1 VTSFFLR
8 KQLDFL
14 KDIVIMW
21 GMIIETT
28 KQKVQTSGNIQSASC
43 TIDAEDMRYIASLL
57 RNNYSDT
64 ILATIREIIANGI
77 DVSNGRKVDVQLPT
91 KLEPTF
97 IVRDYG
103 CGLSEEDMMGLYTK
117 YGKSTKRDSNNA
129 IGGFG
134 IGRFAPLSYTD
145 SFIVMSVCD
154 GQMTAYTIR
163 VDENDDTVVSKM
175 FSEST
180 QEENGIYVQ
189 VPVQNKDVEDFNSK
203 FKNFSQY
210 LSEKINLLNE
220 EFDQVLPTFSTDVF
234 DAYDCG
240 FYYETSSIKGR
251 CHVLMGGILYPVTMS
266 DKYPHFQQG
275 VVYKAKIGEFK
286 LHHSREALEYNDKTV
301 EALVEASDKIKNSF
315 EQESDRELSKSKTL
329 YEATE
334 FYSKKLAN
342 VSKILGLKINDVKW
356 EGFKVGSDVIA
367 YNLKSTY
374 EKIVKNRS
382 GNLGKRKV
390 QSIWDYKGSPNKNR
404 FFIIDDNPSPRA
416 PFNRLSFL
424 EERQEA
430 YLISNLNDEDLKR
443 AKAMQS
449 PNVKFLSECERKVVS
464 RKGQKDR
471 SSEVKKSDIL
481 ELVCESRY
489 WMRMADFWQ
498 EVKEELSDDKTYYY
512 YVYNSNKVETKNG
525 DLIEPSTIL
534 SEVKALRE
542 INPKF
547 EKLYGVRK
555 KALNKIEKKS
565 NWVRIEEVREDWISK
580 SPILKAQKRKEALT
594 DLLLGWDSGEIIK
607 VLEKAPSKKV
617 ILNFKKLLKEYEK
630 LQSTTKRSKIILS
643 DVPVDISKETKVK
656 EDFLSAYPMVKH
668 VGRSIF
674 DGEKRNDLVNYLTNW

>member
-1 VTSFFLR
+1 LR
-8 KQLDFL
+8 KELDFF
-14 KDIVIMW
+14 KGIVIMW

-43 TIDAEDMRYIASLL
+43 SIDAEDMRYIASLL

-77 DVSNGRKVDVQLPT
+77 DVSNGRKVEVQLPT

-154 GQMTAYTIR
+154 GRKTAYTIR
-163 VDENDDTVVSKM
+163 VDEKDDTVVSKM
-175 FSEST
+175 SSFDCD
-180 QEENGIYVQ
+180 EENGIYVQ

-210 LSEKINLLNE
+210 LSEKIKLLND
-220 EFDQVLPTFSTDVF
+220 EFDKTLPAFSTDVF
-234 DAYDCG
+234 DIYTASGHYR
-240 FYYETSSIKGR
+240 YETSKIKKF
-251 CHVLMGGILYPVTMS
+251 CHVLMGGILYPVTIS
-266 DKYPHFQQG
+266 QKYPHLKNG

-286 LHHSREALEYNDKTV
+286 LHHSREALEYNDATV
-301 EALVEASDKIKNSF
+301 AALCKASDKIKNSF
-315 EQESDRELSKSKTL
+315 EFESVRQLNECETL

-334 FYSKKLAN
+334 FYAEKLDWI
-342 VSKILGLKINDVKW
+342 SQILELKVNDVKW
-356 EGFKVGSDVIA
+356 NGFTVQSEVFEYDTTLV
-367 YNLKSTY
+367 Y

-390 QSIWDYKGSPNKNR
+390 DRSWDYKGFPKKDR

-424 EERQEA
+424 EQGEEA
-430 YLISNLNDEDLKR
+430 YVISNLRDKDLKR

-449 PNVKFLSECERKVVS
+449 PNVKFLSECERKVAS
-464 RKGQKDR
+464 RKGQKAR
-471 SSEVKKSDIL
+471 LSQVKKSDIL
-481 ELVCESRY
+481 ELSLEGRY

-498 EVKEELSDDKTYYY
+498 EVKEELSDDKTHYY
-512 YVYNSNKVETKNG
+512 YVYNSNKVESLSG
-525 DLIEPSTIL
+525 DLIHPHHISTEL
-534 SEVKALRE
+534 KALRE
-542 INPKF
+542 INPKL
-547 EKLYGVRK
+547 EKVKVYGVRK

-565 NWVRIEEVREDWISK
+565 NWVRIDKVRKDWISK
-580 SPILKAQKRKEALT
+580 SPIYKAQKRKEALK
-594 DLLLGWDSGEIIK
+594 DLLYGWESGEMIK
-607 VLEKAPSKKV
+607 ALEKAPSKKV

-630 LQSTTKRSKIILS
+630 LKSTTMWSKITLS
-643 DVPVDISKETKVK
+643 DVPIDISKETKVK
-656 EDFLSAYPMVKH
+656 EDFLSAYPMVKYAI
-668 VGRSIF
+668 RSF
-674 DGEKRNDLVNYLTNW
+674 ATDEETKNNLVNYLTNW

>member
-1 VTSFFLR
+1 
-8 KQLDFL
+8 
-14 KDIVIMW
+14 MW

-43 TIDAEDMRYIASLL
+43 SIDAEDMRYIASLL

-77 DVSNGRKVDVQLPT
+77 DVSNGRKVEVQLPT

-154 GQMTAYTIR
+154 GQKTAYTIR

-180 QEENGIYVQ
+180 QEDNGIYVQ

-210 LSEKINLLNE
+210 LSEKIKLLND
-220 EFDQVLPTFSTDVF
+220 EFDKTLPTFSTDVF
-234 DAYDCG
+234 DIYTADGYHQ
-240 FYYETSSIKGR
+240 YETTRIKKF
-251 CHVLMGGILYPVTMS
+251 CHVLMGGILYPVTTS
-266 DKYPHFQQG
+266 EKYPHLKSG

-342 VSKILGLKINDVKW
+342 VSQMLGLKINDVKW
-356 EGFKVGSDVIA
+356 KSFKVGSEVIT
-367 YNLKSTY
+367 YDRNSTY
-374 EKIVKNRS
+374 EQIVKNRS

-390 QSIWDYKGSPNKNR
+390 QSIWNYRGSPKKNR

-424 EERQEA
+424 EQDQEA
-430 YLISNLNDEDLKR
+430 YLISNLNDEDSKR

-464 RKGQKDR
+464 RKGQKAR
-471 SSEVKKSDIL
+471 SNEVKKGDIL
-481 ELVCESRY
+481 EFTSEGKY
-489 WMRMADFWQ
+489 WMRMSDFWQ
-498 EVKEELSDDKTYYY
+498 EVKEELSDDKTHYY
-512 YVYNSNKVETKNG
+512 YVYNSNKIESLSG
-525 DLIEPSTIL
+525 DLIHPHHISTEL
-534 SEVKALRE
+534 RALQE
-542 INPKF
+542 INPKL
-547 EKLYGVRK
+547 EKVYGVRK

-565 NWVRIEEVREDWISK
+565 NWVRIDEVRKDWISK
-580 SPILKAQKRKEALT
+580 SPIHKAQKRKDALT
-594 DLLLGWDSGEIIK
+594 DLLLGWESGEIIK

-617 ILNFKKLLKEYEK
+617 ILNFKKLLKEYEELK
-630 LQSTTKRSKIILS
+630 STTKRPKITLS

-674 DGEKRNDLVNYLTNW
+674 DGETRNDLVNYLTNW